1 MYRGYASSRGSK
13 WWRHQAVLVIRAIW
27 DIETAIRSNYGEKL
41 YIGEAQ
47 GSGTAQA
54 RLSAGAM
61 DSLWTEDYLHP
72 LIISNWSIC
81 VNCAD
86 IKMLK
91 PQPTLQ
97 RLSSQLEN
105 LTRCCCCNVSPVFG
119 QSRGDRDERGTCDQV
134 MGSTAPRRK
143 AGPRASPID
152 WVKKWGQRY
161 QEATPG

>member
-1 MYRGYASSRGSK
+1 M
-13 WWRHQAVLVIRAIW
+13 IRAIW

-72 LIISNWSIC
+72 LIISNWSTYIG

-86 IKMLK
+86 MK
-91 PQPTLQ
+91 
-97 RLSSQLEN
+97 N
-105 LTRCCCCNVSPVFG
+105 
-119 QSRGDRDERGTCDQV
+119 
-134 MGSTAPRRK
+134 A
-143 AGPRASPID
+143 
-152 WVKKWGQRY
+152 
-161 QEATPG
+161 